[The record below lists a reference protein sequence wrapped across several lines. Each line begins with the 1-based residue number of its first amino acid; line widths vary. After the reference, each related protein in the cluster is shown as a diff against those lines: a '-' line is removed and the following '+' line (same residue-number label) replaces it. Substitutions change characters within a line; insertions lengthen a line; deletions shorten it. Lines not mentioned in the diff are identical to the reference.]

1 MNSCKFTPFGLCVKT
16 ELLREGRTQKWLI
29 KEIRSRTGMY
39 ADCGYLYKIFTGQR
53 SSPKIVRAIQDILGL
68 TGETNGKEEA

>member
-1 MNSCKFTPFGLCVKT
+1 
-16 ELLREGRTQKWLI
+16 
-29 KEIRSRTGMY
+29 MY

>member
-16 ELLREGRTQKWLI
+16 ELLREGLTQEWLI
-29 KEIRSRTGMY
+29 EEIRSRTG
-39 ADCGYLYKIFTGQR
+39 ITGQR